1 MHTAVAHRAEFIQ
14 ELLRLVLQQ
23 AHLLLQPIGVFWAD
37 AADAMYVSVR
47 LLFEVKQLRAE
58 VHIEA
63 CGHQVSS
70 VSLCFQHRMRRHL
83 GRHGMRRG
91 GAPTVRS
98 LQMGVRVVGALN
110 GRLRNFLGAG
120 LRVESRARA
129 AGTACEAVY
138 VSA

>member
-23 AHLLLQPIGVFWAD
+23 AHLLLQPIGVFWVD

-98 LQMGVRVVGALN
+98 LQMGVRVVGVDVC
-110 GRLRNFLGAG
+110 GRQKLLRCGF
-120 LRVESRARA
+120 ESGEPRARRNSVR
-129 AGTACEAVY
+129 GGV
-138 VSA
+138 

>member
-23 AHLLLQPIGVFWAD
+23 AHLLLQPIGVFC

-98 LQMGVRVVGALN
+98 LQMGVSCRGVDMDD
-110 GRLRNFLGAG
+110 F
-120 LRVESRARA
+120 E
-129 AGTACEAVY
+129 TF
-138 VSA
+138 